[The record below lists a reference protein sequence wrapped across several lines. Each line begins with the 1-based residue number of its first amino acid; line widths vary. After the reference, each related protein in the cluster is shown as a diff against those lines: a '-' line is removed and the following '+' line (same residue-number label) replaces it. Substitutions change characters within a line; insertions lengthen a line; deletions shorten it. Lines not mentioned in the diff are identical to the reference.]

1 MKQRVNYVSLMIL
14 FALFLSVKTQAQTI
28 ADRITK
34 ADVQPKRER
43 MPNVINTLLH
53 DEYAPAISPDGR
65 TLVYQSNKGGKT
77 WEYYRLWHSMRD
89 TVTGFWTEPKPIDE
103 INGDFKQGDIFGGPA
118 LSYDGRTLY
127 FFAKMGD
134 GGSEDIY
141 QSTKGADGKWSKPE
155 KVAGAIN
162 SGDYEGFPSISP
174 DGMFLYFVR
183 KKDGGSSSSTAG
195 AESDKGKDSKAATK
209 YPSCYKMF
217 VAKRKLDGSF
227 GEPAELPSPIPGDC
241 DKHVRIMPDG
251 QSLFFSSTRTWLSPK
266 DSKDFDLYYSMMQP
280 GGAWTAPVLTDMS
293 PWVKSTMYSY
303 QPDMLVSVAPNDNPH
318 VLAYFNAYMGASHEL
333 FTYPLQERFKP
344 KRTCWFNATIVD
356 SSDLKKLK
364 PTVKVSNLTRDPL
377 SYDKMSDE
385 GKFKTVLTEGNKY
398 RFLFELDGYEPV
410 TFVVDLT
417 KDMSEWECSKMVKM
431 RKKGVLATVTILD
444 GLTNELIAESNADI
458 KPDESGKGKVSEFKK
473 TGPGKFFAL
482 LEPGTTYT
490 ANGTADQYEP
500 SSVSLDLK
508 NKVAGDT
515 INREIFLFDL
525 SKIVFQNIN
534 FETARPRTLVEK
546 ELDAALLPK
555 ARAELDKVY
564 KFMSDYP
571 KVSIRIEAHTDDRG
585 GDAYNQGLSERR
597 AAAAKHYLTKTKGIS
612 ADRLEIRA
620 SGEKSPSV
628 PNNSPANLALNRRVE
643 FKPVLKR

>member
-1 MKQRVNYVSLMIL
+1 MRQRVNYVSLIVL
-14 FALFLSVKTQAQTI
+14 LALFLGVKVQAQTI

-34 ADVQPKRER
+34 RDVQPKAER

-65 TLVYQSNKGGKT
+65 TLVYQSNEGGKT

-89 TVTGFWTEPKPIDE
+89 TVTGFWTKPAPIDE
-103 INGDFKQGDIFGGPA
+103 INGDFKQGDIYGGPA
-118 LSYDGRTLY
+118 LSYDGKTLY

-134 GGSEDIY
+134 GGSEDLY
-141 QSTKGADGKWSKPE
+141 HSMKGADGKWSKPE
-155 KVAGAIN
+155 KVPGSVN
-162 SGDYEGFPSISP
+162 SGEYEGFPSISP
-174 DGMFLYFVR
+174 DGMFLYFMR
-183 KKDGGSSSSTAG
+183 MKDGSSSSSSTSTAG
-195 AESDKGKDSKAATK
+195 AETSKKDSKSSAAKT
-209 YPSCYKMF
+209 CYKMM

-227 GEPAELPSPIPGDC
+227 GEPMELPSPIPGDC

-280 GGAWTAPVLTDMS
+280 GGAWTAPVMTDMS
-293 PWVKSTMYSY
+293 PWVRTTMYSY

-318 VLAYFNAYMGASHEL
+318 VLAYFSSYRGASHEL

-344 KRTCWFNATIVD
+344 KRTCWFNATVVD
-356 SSDLKKLK
+356 SSDGKKLK
-364 PTVKVSNLTRDPL
+364 PVVKVTNLTRDPL
-377 SYDKMSDE
+377 SYDKNSDE

-398 RFLFELDGYEPV
+398 RFLFELEDYEPV

-431 RKKGVLATVTILD
+431 RKKGVQATVSVKD

-458 KPDESGKGKVSEFKK
+458 KPDDSNGKVSEFKK
-473 TGPGKFFAL
+473 TGPGQFFAL
-482 LEPGTTYT
+482 LMPGTTYT

-500 SSVSLDLK
+500 ASISLDLK

-546 ELDAALLPK
+546 ELDVALLPK

-564 KFMSDYP
+564 KFLTDYP
-571 KVSIRIEAHTDDRG
+571 RVSIRIEAHTDDRSS
-585 GDAYNQGLSERR
+585 DEFNQGLSERR
-597 AAAAKHYLTKTKGIS
+597 AAAAKYYLTKVKGIAES
-612 ADRLEIRA
+612 RLEVRA
-620 SGEKSPSV
+620 FGEKSPTV
-628 PNNSPANLALNRRVE
+628 PNTTPANWALNRRVE
-643 FKPVLKR
+643 FKPMIKR